1 MKKVLVS
8 GYIGFNNFGDEAIF
22 YTLSNHLKKLGCDVS
37 VLCSNKDIVK
47 EKYNVKTYGFKNL
60 FEIFIAITSCN
71 ILISGGGSLLQN
83 KTSNFSLFY
92 YLFIILTAKLF
103 LKKTIIFAQ
112 GIEPING
119 KIQTFITK
127 WILKTTDFISVRD
140 ENSYELLKKWNL
152 KPNLL
157 SDPIYSIIEDIKI
170 KDNKEEEII
179 VQLRDFKNINQKFL
193 KDLADALEENCSNKK
208 ISVFSFQDEI
218 DEKPCKQF
226 IELLKQKNIKANY
239 IPNKPIKETIEIV
252 NNSKYMIST
261 RLHGVLISHA
271 LNVKTFAL
279 IYDKKLETFAKELNI
294 EAINLDSYNKEELKN
309 KIKFLLN
316 NKNITKEYRKFDWS
330 LIDKVLTDNRG
341 QK

>member
-22 YTLSNHLKKLGCDVS
+22 YSLSNHLKKLEFDVS
-37 VLCSNKDIVK
+37 VLCSNKNIVK
-47 EKYNVKTYGFKNL
+47 EKYDVKTYNFKKP
-60 FEIFIAITSCN
+60 FEIIKAIFNCD

-92 YLFIILTAKLF
+92 YLSILLIAKLL

-119 KIQTFITK
+119 KLQTFITK
-127 WILKTTDFISVRD
+127 SVLKTVNFISVRD
-140 ENSYELLKKWNL
+140 ENSLNLLKSWKLNPIL
-152 KPNLL
+152 V
-157 SDPIYSIIEDIKI
+157 SDPIYSIIENIKI
-170 KDNKEEEII
+170 SNKRKGII
-179 VQLRDFKNINQKFL
+179 IQLREFKNINESFL
-193 KDLADALEENCSNKK
+193 EDLANALPKNK
-208 ISVFSFQDEI
+208 IQDDINVFSFQDEI
-218 DEKPCKQF
+218 DEKICKKF
-226 IELLKQKNIKANY
+226 IKILENKGIIANY
-239 IPNKPIKETIEIV
+239 IPNKSIKETIEIV

-271 LNVKTFAL
+271 LKVKTFAL

-294 EAINLDSYNKEELKN
+294 KAINLDNYDKEELKN
-309 KIKFLLN
+309 KINFLLN
-316 NKNITKEYRKFDWS
+316 NEDETKNYRKFDWS
-330 LIDKVLTDNRG
+330 LIDKVLTENRG